1 MQVFKKIILSFIL
14 IAELLFV
21 SSSLA
26 AEKITIGILAF
37 RPKPIVEA
45 KWQPL
50 INYLNQKV
58 DNTEFEFN
66 ALNYTELEE
75 AIAHKHIDFVF
86 TNSSHF
92 VQLAH
97 KTKLSSPLAT
107 LINKKEGNQFE
118 ILQEQSLLK
127 TVTLLLR
134 ICQTWQVKQSPRLQ

>member
-1 MQVFKKIILSFIL
+1 MEVIKKTLLGFL
-14 IAELLFV
+14 LFAELLFV

-107 LINKKEGNQFE
+107 LINKKRGKPVRNFAGT
-118 ILQEQSLLK
+118 IVVK
-127 TVTLLLR
+127 TVR
-134 ICQTWQVKQSPRLQ
+134 FY